1 MSSVADGA
9 KKNDNDMS
17 PAPDWSHHLRGPIR
31 GRFNFS
37 KAPESGSL
45 FRQTTRGL
53 FLFFSFSF
61 LLSCFPVFFSSHP
74 SVRVSFRR
82 LRAGLMN
89 QPRRRHVMRPLND
102 LSSVLAGG
110 NERRPTQRR
119 RSKRADKLD
128 EKKQIYEKS
137 K

>member
-1 MSSVADGA
+1 
-9 KKNDNDMS
+9 
-17 PAPDWSHHLRGPIR
+17 
-31 GRFNFS
+31 
-37 KAPESGSL
+37 
-45 FRQTTRGL
+45 
-53 FLFFSFSF
+53 
-61 LLSCFPVFFSSHP
+61 
-74 SVRVSFRR
+74 
-82 LRAGLMN
+82 MN

-128 EKKQIYEKS
+128 EKKQQIYEKS